1 LNPIAIDFETFY
13 SKKLK
18 CTVFGN
24 LPEEYVSHPLF
35 DTYMVSVCDGSQAW
49 SGHPK
54 DFNWSAL
61 EGKTLLSHNRR
72 FDNTVLNKEIKEGR
86 IPRVNWK
93 AWHCTA
99 NLTSY
104 LCNRRSLDQAI
115 ENLYKI
121 KVDKSARSDA
131 NGKRWPQDF
140 TDEERKQMLAY
151 AKDDAIICHK
161 LWMDYSHKMP
171 EIEHRLS
178 DLTIEQGMRGVQI
191 DVGRLN
197 EYLVRSHEMLGETTK
212 LIPWMQDDASDDW
225 DEFNLTPTATF
236 CIEEQC
242 RRAGIV
248 PPPKKTKD
256 AEGYLEWEALH
267 VKNHP
272 WITAVSSWRS
282 INKLYKT
289 FVLVKRR
296 LDENDVMPF
305 SLKYFGAHTGRWS
318 GDARLNMQNMRKLP
332 VVCNEN
338 GLMETN
344 ERRVLNAIDTF
355 EQDGAFPSWV
365 RHTLD
370 FRALIIPRPGKKMIV
385 SDLSQIEPRVLAW
398 VAGNQK
404 FLELVAQGY
413 SPYEAHAKA
422 SMKYTEPT
430 PLKDTDAGMYK
441 LAKARVLGLGYG
453 CGWEKF
459 ITVAYAMARLDITKD
474 DPEFIDETNP
484 YTGVVTKDSGY
495 GAGSKAIVKQF
506 RADNPEI
513 TNLWKS
519 LDEKFKGSVGEDFKV
534 TLPSGR
540 VMRYE
545 DVRASLAI
553 EQDRVTKKPTKT
565 WKFTAMSDARRKAY
579 YGGKLTENIVQAIA
593 RDVFGVHVIR
603 MEDRGWRNLFSAH
616 DEAILEVDQS
626 VTAKDVEKEMGHCP
640 EWLKGCPIAA
650 EAKEVSHYLK

>member
-1 LNPIAIDFETFY
+1 MNPISIDFETFY

-24 LPEEYVSHPLF
+24 LPEEYVSHELF
-35 DTYMVSVCDGSQAW
+35 DTYMVSVCDGSSAW
-49 SGHPK
+49 SGHPR
-54 DFNWSAL
+54 DFNWSCL
-61 EGKTLLSHNRR
+61 EGRTLLSHNRR
-72 FDNTVLNKEIKEGR
+72 FDNTVLNKEIAEGR
-86 IPRVNWK
+86 IPKVAWK
-93 AWHCTA
+93 DWHCTA

-115 ENLYKI
+115 EHLYKK

-140 TDEERKQMLAY
+140 TDEERKKMLEY
-151 AKDDAIICHK
+151 AKDDAILCHK
-161 LWMDYSHKMP
+161 LWTDFAHKMP
-171 EIEHRLS
+171 EVEHRLS
-178 DLTIEQGMRGVQI
+178 DLTIAQGMRGVQI
-191 DVGRLN
+191 DEGRLN
-197 EYLVRSHEMLGETTK
+197 EYIVRSHEMLGETVK
-212 LIPWMQDDASDDW
+212 LIPWMRDDDSDDW
-225 DEFNLTPTATF
+225 DEFNVSPTATL
-236 CIEEQC
+236 CIDEQC

-256 AEGYLEWEALH
+256 AEGYLEWEAMH
-267 VKNHP
+267 IKQHP
-272 WITAVSSWRS
+272 WIAAVTSWRS

-296 LDENDVMPF
+296 LTGEGIMPF

-318 GDARLNMQNMRKLP
+318 GDARLNMQNMRRLP
-332 VVCNEN
+332 VVCNEF

-344 ERRVLNAIDTF
+344 ERRVLAALDTF
-355 EQDGAFPSWV
+355 EQTGSFPSWV

-404 FLELVAQGY
+404 FLDLVGAGY
-413 SPYEAHAKA
+413 SPYEAHARA
-422 SMKYTEPT
+422 SMKYTEST

-459 ITVAYAMARLDITKD
+459 ITVAYSMARLDITKD
-474 DPEFIDETNP
+474 DPEFIDEVNP
-484 YTGVVTKDSGY
+484 HTGAVTKVSGY
-495 GAGSKAIVKQF
+495 GANSKAIVKQF
-506 RADNPEI
+506 RDDNKDI
-513 TNLWKS
+513 TDLWKR
-519 LDEKFKGSVGEDFKV
+519 LDEKFKGSVGDRFV
-534 TLPSGR
+534 MSLPSGR
-540 VMRYE
+540 KMTYE
-545 DVRASLAI
+545 DVRATLTL
-553 EQDRVTKKPTKT
+553 EKDKKTGKPVKN
-565 WKFTAMSDARRKAY
+565 WKFTAMSDARRKHY
-579 YGGKLTENIVQAIA
+579 YGGKLTENLIQAIA
-593 RDVFGVHVIR
+593 RDVFGVQVIR
-603 MEDRGWRNLFSAH
+603 MEDKGLSNLFSAH

-626 VTAKDVEKEMGHCP
+626 VSAKDVEKEMSYCP
-640 EWLKGCPIAA
+640 DWLKGCPIAA

>member
-1 LNPIAIDFETFY
+1 
-13 SKKLK
+13 
-18 CTVFGN
+18 
-24 LPEEYVSHPLF
+24 
-35 DTYMVSVCDGSQAW
+35 
-49 SGHPK
+49 
-54 DFNWSAL
+54 
-61 EGKTLLSHNRR
+61 
-72 FDNTVLNKEIKEGR
+72 
-86 IPRVNWK
+86 
-93 AWHCTA
+93 
-99 NLTSY
+99 
-104 LCNRRSLDQAI
+104 
-115 ENLYKI
+115 
-121 KVDKSARSDA
+121 
-131 NGKRWPQDF
+131 
-140 TDEERKQMLAY
+140 
-151 AKDDAIICHK
+151 
-161 LWMDYSHKMP
+161 MDYSHKMP

-197 EYLVRSHEMLGETTK
+197 EYIVRSHEMLGETTK

-225 DEFNLTPTATF
+225 DEFNLTPTATL

-344 ERRVLNAIDTF
+344 ERRVLAALDTF

-484 YTGVVTKDSGY
+484 YTGVVTKVSGY